1 MHRFGD
7 ELVNP
12 RLQVLDDENKQL
24 IAKVAELLDKLIGAE
39 SFINEL
45 SEKLEKQKRYARE
58 MRKSWD
64 GDK

>member
-45 SEKLEKQKRYARE
+45 SEKLEKQKRDARE

>member
-1 MHRFGD
+1 MHRFED

-45 SEKLEKQKRYARE
+45 SEKLEKQKRDARE

>member
-45 SEKLEKQKRYARE
+45 SEKLEKQKRDARE

-64 GDK
+64 CDK

>member
-45 SEKLEKQKRYARE
+45 SEKLEKQKRDDRE